1 MSFPEQ
7 PNSPS
12 RWRVSLIL
20 LLGIGAASTAAILTR
35 FASLSVLA
43 SLSGFSLVI
52 AATRMGFAALLLAP
66 LWRNILSHR
75 PSGAALRWAIAAGFA
90 LALHFASWITS
101 LSYTSI
107 AASTTLVTTNPLWV
121 TLLSWWW
128 YGDKPRLLTWLG
140 IGIALLGSSFIGFG
154 SQATAIATHP
164 ALGNGL
170 ALVGAIAASF
180 YFLLGREAQQR
191 GLSISHYA
199 AIAYTTAA
207 IFLFPIPFWL
217 GLGYTGYS
225 VQTYLYLLL
234 IALIPQLVG
243 HTSLNWAIRW
253 VSPTQVALT
262 ILLEPVF
269 SSVLAVI
276 LFKEIPSSLTWLGI
290 PLLLLG
296 VGVTAFRPA
305 IASANSKNRDFASDE
320 NHKGD

>member
-1 MSFPEQ
+1 MSFSKQ
-7 PNSPS
+7 SNSPS
-12 RWRVSLIL
+12 RWHVSLIL
-20 LLGIGAASTAAILTR
+20 LIGVGAVSTAAILTR
-35 FASLSVLA
+35 IASLSVSSSLA
-43 SLSGFSLVI
+43 GFSLVI

-66 LWRNILSHR
+66 FWRNILRNR
-75 PSGAALRWAIAAGFA
+75 PSGLAWRWAIAAGFV

-101 LSYTSI
+101 LTYTSI

-128 YGDKPRLLTWLG
+128 YGDKPRLLTWVG
-140 IGIALLGSSFIGFG
+140 IGIAVIGSSFIGFG
-154 SQATAIATHP
+154 SQATAIATNP
-164 ALGNGL
+164 LLGNGL
-170 ALVGAIAASF
+170 ALLGAIAASL

-217 GLGYTGYS
+217 GLGYTGYPA
-225 VQTYLYLLL
+225 QTYLYLLL

-276 LFKEIPSSLTWLGI
+276 LFKEVPASLTWLGI

-296 VGVTAFRPA
+296 VGMTVFKPA
-305 IASANSKNRDFASDE
+305 IAPSNAKGSNSASDE
-320 NHKGD
+320 NHKDN